1 MTTEE
6 LKKRVETN
14 RVNQIRG
21 RKARKQQA
29 IMDKA
34 RATVTDD
41 QSEIVIEQLVRVLD
55 IQTEMGKEFVRQA
68 LVNAALF
75 DRKQRDYGSGN
86 YLMFGQ
92 KGAIMRCHDKLMRLK
107 HMTFDKP
114 EASPSVNEPVTETWD
129 DLANIAVIGRLCAD
143 GRWK

>member
-1 MTTEE
+1 MDA
-6 LKKRVETN
+6 KRN
-14 RVNQIRG
+14 
-21 RKARKQQA
+21 
-29 IMDKA
+29 
-34 RATVTDD
+34 TVTDD
-41 QSEIVIEQLVRVLD
+41 QGEIIIDQLARVLD
-55 IQTEMGKEFVRQA
+55 IQTEMGREFIRQA

-92 KGAIMRCHDKLMRLK
+92 KGAVMRCHDKVMRLK
-107 HMTFDKP
+107 TLVFD
-114 EASPSVNEPVTETWD
+114 ATSTAVVNETVEDSWD

>member
-86 YLMFGQ
+86 YLAFGQ
-92 KGAIMRCHDKLMRLK
+92 MGAVMRCHDKLMRLK
-107 HMTFDKP
+107 RMVFDNPSATP
-114 EASPSVNEPVTETWD
+114 ENETVEDSWD
-129 DLANIAVIGRLCAD
+129 DLANIAVIGRLCSS

>member
-1 MTTEE
+1 MTRGE
-6 LKKRVETN
+6 LEKRIALNRTN
-14 RVNQIRG
+14 RIRG
-21 RKARKQQA
+21 QKARRSKTT
-29 IMDKA
+29 MDAK
-34 RATVTDD
+34 RNTVAND
-41 QSEIVIEQLVRVLD
+41 QGEIIIEQLARILD
-55 IQTEMGKEFVRQA
+55 IQTDMGREFIRQA

-92 KGAIMRCHDKLMRLK
+92 KGALMRCHDKVMRLK
-107 HMTFDKP
+107 TLVFD
-114 EASPSVNEPVTETWD
+114 ATSPAAVTNETVEDSWD